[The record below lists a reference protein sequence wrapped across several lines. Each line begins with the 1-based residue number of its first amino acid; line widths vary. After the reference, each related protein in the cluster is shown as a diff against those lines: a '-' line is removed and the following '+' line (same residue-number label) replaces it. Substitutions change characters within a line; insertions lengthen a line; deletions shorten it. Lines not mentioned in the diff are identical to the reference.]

1 MVLKQQK
8 PVLEALES
16 IQANNAAL
24 EARFAE
30 KLQVNYQLSRSL
42 VSFQANK
49 KKPGY
54 RWFKYKEGFS
64 EALVQH
70 FLDFLGIEKG
80 NILDPFA
87 GTGTALFTAS
97 ERGLDGTGIE
107 LLPVGCEIMGAH
119 KLAVERDSV
128 VARAAI
134 ERWRNDQ
141 PWQKVSPEQRFPH
154 LRITDGAFPEAT
166 QRSLDQYLT
175 ALEAE
180 DGAARDILR
189 FAVMCVLEEISY
201 TRKDGQYLRWDY
213 RSGRRQGV
221 KPFDKGLIYSFDI
234 AIQRKLDE
242 IHADFE
248 PHSTVLDLFSYSD
261 KKGSIE
267 VVQGSCLEVL
277 PTIPTASFD
286 GIITSP
292 PYCNRYDYTRT
303 YALELAMLG
312 VDEERIRQL
321 RQAMVSCTVENREKT
336 YLRSVL
342 SEGVFERASTAF
354 DKQKELQAILDY
366 LEQQKKLHAL
376 NNPGIARMVRN
387 YFYEMALVIFECA
400 RILKPGAS
408 LIMVNDNVRYGGA
421 AIPVDLILSDIA
433 EKAGFQI
440 EKIWVLPTGKGNS
453 SQQMGLHGREELRK
467 CVYIWRLASSLKNGQ

>member
-1 MVLKQQK
+1 MALQQQNS
-8 PVLEALES
+8 LSEILES
-16 IQANNAAL
+16 IQVSNTAL
-24 EARFAE
+24 EARFAD

-42 VSFQANK
+42 DSFQANK
-49 KKPGY
+49 NRPGY

-64 EALVQH
+64 EALVQQL
-70 FLDFLGIEKG
+70 LDFLGLQQGK
-80 NILDPFA
+80 ILDPFA
-87 GTGTALFTAS
+87 GTGTAIFAAS
-97 ERGLDGTGIE
+97 ERGLSGVGIE
-107 LLPVGCEIMGAH
+107 LLPVGCEIMEAR
-119 KLAVERDSV
+119 KLALGSNSDVL
-128 VARAAI
+128 RATVQ
-134 ERWRNDQ
+134 RWRDEK
-141 PWQKVSPEQRFPH
+141 PWQKIDPEQHFPH

-175 ALEAE
+175 ALETEQRPAK
-180 DGAARDILR
+180 DVLR

-221 KPFDKGLIYSFDI
+221 KPFDKGHIQPFDV

-242 IHADFE
+242 IYRDFE
-248 PHSTVLDLFSYSD
+248 PNRAILDLFSYGD
-261 KKGSIE
+261 VKGSIE
-267 VVQGSCLEVL
+267 IIQGSCLETL
-277 PTIPTASFD
+277 PTLSTASFD

-312 VDEERIRQL
+312 VDEDRIRQL

-336 YLRSVL
+336 HLRSIL
-342 SEGVFERASTAF
+342 SDSSYQRASSAF
-354 DKQKELQAILDY
+354 EQQKELHIILDY
-366 LEQQKKLHAL
+366 LEQQKKLHVL
-376 NNPGIARMVRN
+376 NNPGIVRMVRN

-400 RILKPGAS
+400 RILKPGAA

-433 EKAGFQI
+433 ESAGFKV

-453 SQQMGLHGREELRK
+453 SQQMGAHGREELRK
-467 CVYIWRLASSLKNGQ
+467 CVYIWRHDKSSQDGQ